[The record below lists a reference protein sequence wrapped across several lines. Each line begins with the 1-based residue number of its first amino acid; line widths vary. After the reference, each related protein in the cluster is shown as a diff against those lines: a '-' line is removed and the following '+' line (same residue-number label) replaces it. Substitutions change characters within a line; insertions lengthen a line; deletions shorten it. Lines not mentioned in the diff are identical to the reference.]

1 MTGPPA
7 LVDALGWAGAALT
20 LLAFS
25 CNNFVRLRCAALA
38 ANAAFISYGITAQ
51 LWPVVAL
58 HCVLVPVNAW
68 RLWQARASEVHG
80 CRPRSIASEAGR
92 AGS

>member
-1 MTGPPA
+1 MNELPPLA
-7 LVDALGWAGAALT
+7 DVLGWAAAALT

-25 CNNFVRLRCAALA
+25 CNNLLRLRCAALA

-68 RLWQARASEVHG
+68 RLWQAGASEVHG
-80 CRPRSIASEAGR
+80 CRPAPIASEAGR
-92 AGS
+92 ASP